1 MVEARKATVG
11 QVHPAGVGRRLA
23 ALLYDWMLLIGVY
36 FPVTGL
42 LLLFRG
48 GRVFERHDPAYLSI
62 LVITGFLFFSW
73 FWTHGGQTLG
83 MRAWRLQLI
92 STDDRPPTWQQA
104 IVRCIAAIAGGG
116 MAGLGYLMMLFDP
129 ESRCLH
135 DIVSRTRVM
144 RRRDIE

>member
-1 MVEARKATVG
+1 MAGGQKATR
-11 QVHPAGVGRRLA
+11 PAGAVRRIA

-48 GRVFERHDPAYLSI
+48 GRAFEKHDHAYLGL
-62 LVITGFLFFSW
+62 LVITGILFFSW

-83 MRAWRLQLI
+83 MRAWRLELI
-92 STDDRPPTWQQA
+92 STEGLAPTWRQA
-104 IVRCIAAIAGGG
+104 IIRCIAAVAGGG

-135 DIVSRTRVM
+135 DIVSRTRVV
-144 RRRDIE
+144 RQRGTG